1 MAIQRALE
9 HAEMAAESGI
19 GPVPWA
25 RHLQRSPLPGGY
37 PKSILVLMGKGDQ
50 NAVNPGT
57 SALVREGGLES
68 RTTFYRNDLA
78 FAADPAVPKNP
89 HLFLGQPTSPNPT
102 VRAIS
107 LGAQEQVAVFFK
119 SFGTTIIHP
128 APAQYFE
135 VPIAGPLPETLDF
148 IP

>member
-1 MAIQRALE
+1 
-9 HAEMAAESGI
+9 
-19 GPVPWA
+19 
-25 RHLQRSPLPGGY
+25 LPGGY